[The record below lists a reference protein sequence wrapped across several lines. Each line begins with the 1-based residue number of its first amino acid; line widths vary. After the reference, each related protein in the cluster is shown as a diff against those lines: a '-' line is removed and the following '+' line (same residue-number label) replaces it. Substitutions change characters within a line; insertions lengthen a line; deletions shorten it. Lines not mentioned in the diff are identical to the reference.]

1 MATKF
6 QSPWGSFW
14 RCAVAGLAGWLAICV
29 GGAEEP
35 VPKPRADR
43 GFAYRREV
51 VSEVPWSINIIRIS
65 RTNTSLTFHSSLA
78 GTNAIGLAT
87 LSEHVARIP
96 RELGKPVAAING
108 DYFIRSGAYS
118 GDPESLQLL
127 NGEMV
132 SAPSGKSCFW
142 IDANGDPHI
151 TNVVSKLEVQWPD
164 GTTTPMGLN
173 EEREAEAA
181 VLYTPAMRTS
191 THTSGGVEL
200 VLDQD
205 GSGPWLPI
213 RPGLQYTARV
223 SAVREKGDTA
233 VTSTNVVLSLGPNLA
248 KRITCATNGARLR
261 LSIDTF
267 PSVRGANVAVGGG
280 PALLNAGKMT
290 AFRSTPV
297 RHPRSAIGWSRDAIY
312 LVQVDGRQRDL
323 SVGMTLQELAER
335 MRMIGCEEALNL
347 DGGGSSTIWMM
358 GQVVNSPCEGAERPM
373 GNALVLMQKDRTP

>member
-1 MATKF
+1 MV
-6 QSPWGSFW
+6 G
-14 RCAVAGLAGWLAICV
+14 VAGCLAFCSFA
-29 GGAEEP
+29 ADEP
-35 VPKPRADR
+35 APKPRPDR
-43 GFAYRREV
+43 GFTYRRDV

-65 RTNTSLTFHSSLA
+65 RTNTSLALHSSLA
-78 GTNAIGLAT
+78 FTNSIGLAT
-87 LSEHVARIP
+87 LSEHVARFP
-96 RELGKPVAAING
+96 KELGKPVAAING

-151 TNVVSKLEVQWPD
+151 TNVISKLEVQWPD
-164 GTTTPMGLN
+164 GSTTPMGLN
-173 EEREAEAA
+173 TERESDAA
-181 VLYTPAMRTS
+181 VLFTPAMRTS
-191 THTSGGVEL
+191 TQTSGGVEL

-213 RPGLQYTARV
+213 RPGFHYTARV
-223 SAVREKGDTA
+223 SAVRDKGNTA
-233 VTSTNVVLSLGPNLA
+233 LTSSNLVLSLGPTLA
-248 KRITCATNGARLR
+248 KRINSATNGARLR

-267 PSVRGANVAVGGG
+267 PSVLGATVAIGGG
-280 PALLNAGKMT
+280 PALLNGGKMT
-290 AFRSTPV
+290 DFRSTPV

-335 MRMIGCEEALNL
+335 MRLIGCEEALNL

-358 GQVVNSPCEGAERPM
+358 GQIVNSPSQGAERPM
-373 GNALVLMQKDRTP
+373 GNALILMQKDRTP